1 MIDEM
6 WGELSVSFDE
16 DSNPHKNLIVD
27 NDEFKKTL
35 IQFAYFNNPND
46 VRAKISDENLKMVE
60 NGESITVTMKVKD
73 FSVGGKL
80 DGYSESYIAFLDII
94 E

>member
-80 DGYSESYIAFLDII
+80 DGYSESYIEFLDII